1 MKKFIGIVL
10 MVSLFSFARIKGVV
24 INNGNIRE
32 ERTRL
37 ALLNVTGINESKLSG
52 MLETLSKDKLD
63 VILSN
68 PNGITLN
75 GASFLN
81 I

>member
-1 MKKFIGIVL
+1 
-10 MVSLFSFARIKGVV
+10 
-24 INNGNIRE
+24 
-32 ERTRL
+32 
-37 ALLNVTGINESKLSG
+37 